1 VEVTIIQVVI
11 DHFVISTYQVN
22 FTPKMSR
29 EKSYGLE
36 EVFLTY
42 QLEGSVRVNLGC
54 HGYGKLVFKSGEEA
68 LETAATSKD
77 GSRRE
82 NYPMPKRRG
91 SDEK

>member
-1 VEVTIIQVVI
+1 MSQVVI
-11 DHFVISTYQVN
+11 DQHTDAHRRAQCL
-22 FTPKMSR
+22 TRSR
-29 EKSYGLE
+29 MQCLE

-82 NYPMPKRRG
+82 NYPMLTQRG

>member
-1 VEVTIIQVVI
+1 VEVTAIQVVI
-11 DHFVISTYQVN
+11 DHFVKSFCQVIT
-22 FTPKMSR
+22 TPVR
-29 EKSYGLE
+29 GERRIFGLE

-82 NYPMPKRRG
+82 NYPMPIQRG